1 MASRKWC
8 ENFFKIILS
17 HFYTFCALS
26 FHNQATQ
33 RPVICPQ
40 VNFRKSPRG
49 FRRYL
54 SHRLTFGSDI
64 TAPSTIPIFHWNQA
78 KSENTDFFLSQPKS
92 PETSKMVLISI
103 SNDKNANW
111 TKFWVKALGKWPI
124 SIFQCWN
131 PWFAEHLFWFCSY
144 ASQSGPIFNFL
155 TDSGRSGPKFL

>member
-8 ENFFKIILS
+8 ENFFLIILS

-78 KSENTDFFLSQPKS
+78 KSANTDFFLSQLKS
-92 PETSKMVLISI
+92 PKTSKMVLISI

-111 TKFWVKALGKWPI
+111 TKFERNPFKIKRFQFFVAETPDSRRTSFKIALRP
-124 SIFQCWN
+124 
-131 PWFAEHLFWFCSY
+131 L
-144 ASQSGPIFNFL
+144 
-155 TDSGRSGPKFL
+155 RVV